1 MPVIRRGQ
9 TEDFAEIAAIQ
20 AASPEAAQWETADYG
35 RYDLWVAICDDRIG
49 GFLVARPLGEG
60 ESEILN
66 LAVSPEFRRK
76 GLGRA
81 LLSTLIAGYRGSI
94 FLEVRES
101 NLAARNLYKSMEFQ
115 EISSRRGY
123 YDFPQETAI
132 VLKFHSC

>member
-9 TEDFAEIAAIQ
+9 TEDFEEIAGIQ
-20 AASPEAAQWETADYG
+20 AASPEAAQWETADYS
-35 RYDLWVAICDDRIG
+35 RYDLWVAICEGRVG
-49 GFLVARPLGEG
+49 GFLVARALGEG
-60 ESEILN
+60 ESEVLN

-81 LLSTLIAGYRGSI
+81 LLSTVVEGYRGTI

-101 NLAARNLYKSMEFQ
+101 NLAARNLYKSMGFK
-115 EISSRRGY
+115 EISSRCGY
-123 YDFPQETAI
+123 YEFPPETAI

>member
-9 TEDFAEIAAIQ
+9 AEDFGEIAGIQ

-35 RYDLWVAICDDRIG
+35 RYDLWVAMCENRVG
-49 GFLVARPLGEG
+49 GFLAARSLGEC
-60 ESEILN
+60 ECEVLN
-66 LAVSPEFRRK
+66 LAVSPEYRRK

-81 LLSTLIAGYRGSI
+81 LLSALLEGYRGAI

-101 NLAARNLYKSMEFQ
+101 NLAARNLYKSMGFK
-115 EISSRRGY
+115 EISSRQGY
-123 YDFPQETAI
+123 YDFPLETAI